1 MAAAETLVEIWRG
14 PFSES
19 VHRGHAVVWDAD
31 AGIVAS

>member
-14 PFSES
+14 PFCES